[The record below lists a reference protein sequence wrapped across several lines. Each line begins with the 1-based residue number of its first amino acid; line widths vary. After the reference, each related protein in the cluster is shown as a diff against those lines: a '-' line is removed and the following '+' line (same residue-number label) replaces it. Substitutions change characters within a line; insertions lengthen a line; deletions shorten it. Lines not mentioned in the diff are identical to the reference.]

1 MNFCAV
7 RLSLIVVTTLGLA
20 WGSVNAADYNYPY
33 RDPYLATITTAVM
46 NAEGH
51 IPGAKRQAI
60 HVPVL
65 PDRNQLPTLEGR
77 GDLSVALYR
86 QSREGEVPART
97 SEPPPI
103 SRVFSTRRAFMS
115 SYCPPR

>member
-1 MNFCAV
+1 V
-7 RLSLIVVTTLGLA
+7 GLRER
-20 WGSVNAADYNYPY
+20 ADYNYPY

-86 QSREGEVPART
+86 QSRPAL
-97 SEPPPI
+97 
-103 SRVFSTRRAFMS
+103 
-115 SYCPPR
+115 